1 MIREV
6 LKETE
11 AHMKKTVDVFKKELS
26 SLRTG
31 RATITIF
38 DNIRVEY
45 YGSEMPIN
53 QLATIA
59 APDATLIVI
68 SPFDATSIS
77 VIERAIQMSDLG
89 LNPAN
94 DGKII
99 RVPIPPLTEERRKSL
114 VKKVH
119 EYEEQCKVAIR
130 NVRRDGRENIKE
142 MLKEKMIT
150 EDEERKAED
159 DIQKL
164 TDTHVEEIG
173 DIAKKKEQDVMEV

>member
-1 MIREV
+1 MIHEV

-11 AHMKKTVDVFKKELS
+11 SHMRKTVDVFKKELA

-31 RATITIF
+31 RATVTIF

-59 APDATLIVI
+59 APDATLVVI
-68 SPFDATSIS
+68 SPFDASSIS
-77 VIERAIQMSDLG
+77 AIERAIQMSDLG

-99 RVPIPPLTEERRKSL
+99 RVPIPPLTEERRKGL

-119 EYEEQCKVAIR
+119 EYEEQCKVAVR
-130 NVRRDGRENIKE
+130 NIRRDGRETIKD

-150 EDEERKAED
+150 EDEEHKAED

-164 TDTHVEEIG
+164 TDKYVEEIG
-173 DIAKKKEQDVMEV
+173 ELAKKKEHDVMEV